1 MHSPGFDAH
10 HHAVGMHHAAHHRA
24 VGMHHAAHHRAAGM
38 HHAAQS
44 AATAHTRRSAG
55 HDAFSA
61 QLSGMP
67 VARTVPRR
75 VQPRRG
81 RTGVITL
88 LRFVFHLALIA
99 VLAGVV
105 LLVLRP
111 THPEWLAQIFHVV
124 DGLVRMLRNA
134 VS

>member
-10 HHAVGMHHAAHHRA
+10 RHAVQT
-24 VGMHHAAHHRAAGM
+24 HHAAHHRAAGM
-38 HHAAQS
+38 HHAAHS
-44 AATAHTRRSAG
+44 AAVAPARRSG
-55 HDAFSA
+55 DYGQGAFSA

-75 VQPRRG
+75 VHPRRR
-81 RTGVITL
+81 RTFGVVVKL
-88 LRFVFHLALIA
+88 LRFVFQLA
-99 VLAGVV
+99 VLAVMVGVV

-111 THPEWLAQIFHVV
+111 THPEWLAQLVHEI
-124 DGLVRMLRNA
+124 DGLVRTLRNA